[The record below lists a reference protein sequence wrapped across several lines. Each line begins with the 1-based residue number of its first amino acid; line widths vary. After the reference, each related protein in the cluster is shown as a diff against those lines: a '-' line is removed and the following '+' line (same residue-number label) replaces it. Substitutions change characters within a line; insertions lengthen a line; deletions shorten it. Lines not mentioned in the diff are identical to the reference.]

1 MTKKIYFDLDGTVYN
16 LYGQKDWLKRLDNED
31 ETVFKT
37 GDFIG
42 DYDEFMATIH
52 KLFEKGVEF
61 GVITWLP
68 MYATPSFERKC
79 AEIKK
84 DWIYKYLPFVNEI
97 HIIPYGIP
105 KQQAILKKT
114 DLMVLIDDN
123 KEVCFQWN
131 NSRNRISLNVGEN
144 SATDLLKQF
153 YETL

>member
-42 DYDEFMATIH
+42 DYDEFMTIIH

-79 AEIKK
+79 AEVKK

-114 DLMVLIDDN
+114 DLMVLQFLFLN
-123 KEVCFQWN
+123 
-131 NSRNRISLNVGEN
+131 RNRSF
-144 SATDLLKQF
+144 SF
-153 YETL
+153 YERSIFYGFHSVHLERP